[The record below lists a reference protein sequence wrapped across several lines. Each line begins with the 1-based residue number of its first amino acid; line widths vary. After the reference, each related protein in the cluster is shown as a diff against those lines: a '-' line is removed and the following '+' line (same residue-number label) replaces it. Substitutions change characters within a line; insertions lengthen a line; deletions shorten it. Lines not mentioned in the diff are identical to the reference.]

1 MPTFKYAAKTSEG
14 KTIRGTVVAA
24 QPAEVVGELR
34 RKNLIVLD
42 IQETSRRG
50 DAGGGGGASTGP
62 RGQKL
67 AARPGR
73 ARKDELVI
81 FTRQLS
87 TMISAGIPLLESLE
101 VLAAQVDNP
110 GFAKT
115 LKMISEDVR
124 GGADYST
131 ALSRHP
137 RVFKQIY
144 VSMVKAGE
152 VSGQLDEILSRLAEY
167 LESSAKLKREIK
179 AAMTYPIISLV
190 MVVSITLFLMIGI
203 VPQFRP
209 IFDSLGVKM
218 PGLTLAVLSVSA
230 WLVKNW
236 IASGG
241 IAVAIFVGLVIF
253 KRSES
258 GGYAIDWFFLKMP
271 IFGTLFQKVAL
282 SRFSRTFS
290 TLLRSGVPILGSLEI
305 VAETAGNRIIAKA
318 VLHARDSVKNGN
330 SLSEPLDQSPV
341 FPPMVTR
348 MIAIGEKSGSL
359 EQLLEKI
366 STFYDEQVSAAVK
379 SLTSMIEP
387 LLIGLMGG
395 LVGTIVLAV
404 FLPIFE
410 IQKKLSGG
418 H

>member
-1 MPTFKYAAKTSEG
+1 MPTFKYSAKTSDG
-14 KTIRGTVVAA
+14 KTVRGTLVANA
-24 QPAEVVGELR
+24 PAEVVTELR
-34 RKNLIVLD
+34 RKNLVILD
-42 IQETSRRG
+42 VAEASKRAAAAAGTVTS
-50 DAGGGGGASTGP
+50 GGN
-62 RGQKL
+62 KV

-73 ARKDELVI
+73 AKKDELVI

-101 VLAAQVDNP
+101 VLAGQIDNP

-115 LKMISEDVR
+115 MRMVAEDVR
-124 GGADYST
+124 GGADFST
-131 ALSRHP
+131 ALGRQP
-137 RVFKQIY
+137 KVFIPIY

-152 VSGQLDEILSRLAEY
+152 VSGQLDEILVRLAEY
-167 LESSAKLKREIK
+167 QEASAKLKREIK
-179 AAMTYPIISLV
+179 AAMTYPCVSLV
-190 MVVSITLFLMIGI
+190 MVLGITMFLMIGI

-209 IFDSLGVKM
+209 IFESLGITL
-218 PGLTLAVLSVSA
+218 PALTAVVMNSSQ
-230 WLVKNW
+230 WLVRNW
-236 IASGG
+236 LIALGVM
-241 IAVAIFVGLVIF
+241 VAGFIGLGIF
-253 KRSES
+253 KRSEP
-258 GGYAIDWFFLKMP
+258 GAFAIDWFFLKMP
-271 IFGTLFQKVAL
+271 VFGPLFQKVAL

-305 VAETAGNRIIAKA
+305 VAETSGNRIISRA
-318 VLHARDSVKNGN
+318 VLQARDSVKNGN
-330 SLSEPLDQSPV
+330 SLSEPLENTPI

-379 SLTSMIEP
+379 SLTAMIEP

-395 LVGTIVLAV
+395 LVGTIVFAV

-410 IQKKLSGG
+410 IQKKLAGG
-418 H
+418 SH